1 MKWSAGRPGAPL
13 VLGVI
18 EQMFLGRYEHTIDE
32 KGRIT
37 IPAKFREGLG
47 DSIYVTQGFDG
58 NLQAFPPDL
67 FELMSS
73 QVRSISY
80 LDVNSRR
87 LRRILFSNAEQTRF
101 DSAGRILLPAFLRE
115 TANLKDIAIVV
126 GSGEYFELWSPENW
140 QAQQTSL
147 NDVEANEQRFSA
159 LDLKTLQ

>member
-1 MKWSAGRPGAPL
+1 MKWSAGFPGAPL
-13 VLGVI
+13 VIGAI

-37 IPAKFREGLG
+37 IPSKFREELG
-47 DSIYVTQGFDG
+47 NAIYVTQGFDG

-87 LRRILFSNAEQTRF
+87 LRRILFSNAEKTKF
-101 DSAGRILLPAFLRE
+101 DSAGRILLPAFLRD
-115 TANLKDIAIVV
+115 TANLKEIAVVV

-147 NDVEANEQRFSA
+147 NDIEANEERFSA